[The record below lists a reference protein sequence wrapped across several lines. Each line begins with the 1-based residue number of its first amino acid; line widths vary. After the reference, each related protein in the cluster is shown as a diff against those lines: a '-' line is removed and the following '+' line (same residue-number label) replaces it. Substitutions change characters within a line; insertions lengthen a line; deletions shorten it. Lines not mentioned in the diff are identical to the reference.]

1 MNNIMPKKQGGHLN
15 IGEVKSSILEFI
27 LKQNDDVGEPT
38 IRKYLLEKY
47 DVIDQGNINRHLH
60 YLQKRGCIELIPP
73 QTRLRNYW
81 NIKTRTNL
89 KNIRL
94 EFPGIQL
101 NKHDKAIGII
111 ITELEQDPNNCYVD
125 WLKIYIYLFTSVS
138 FFNTYIEADTKI
150 FHQGNWNSYTTI
162 NDHLR
167 HKRINDLLKIC
178 YLTCAK
184 QYPDFKLSEDMF
196 TDILTKTPWEVFR
209 FDSTRSLVRLF
220 EDYLPGLPT
229 EIPLQ
234 ISKTKLSR
242 IEKIPDKIPDEI
254 NNENLVKYM
263 LNTLQ
268 LIVEQTLDYE
278 SLIYDLLLE
287 HFFKHDILIG
297 VDSQEEHEFVKKTIE
312 NHALPKGSTDPP
324 YENLRKA
331 KLADARLMTETLIKY
346 NQSAR
351 LSCISDNFDEE
362 YQIIVEHCSNF
373 QLGLLSENK
382 HCKHLQN

>member
-27 LKQNDDVGEPT
+27 LEQNGDVTEPA

-60 YLQKRGCIELIPP
+60 DLQKRGCIELIPP
-73 QTRLRNYW
+73 QKRLRNYW
-81 NIKTRTNL
+81 NIQTRTNL

-101 NKHDKAIGII
+101 NKHDKAIGIL
-111 ITELEQDPNNCYVD
+111 ITELEQDTNNCYID

-138 FFNTYIEADTKI
+138 FFNTYMEADIKI

-162 NDHLR
+162 NDRLR
-167 HKRINDLLKIC
+167 HERINDLLKIC
-178 YLTCAK
+178 YRTCAK
-184 QYPDFKLSEDMF
+184 LYPDFKLSEDMF
-196 TDILTKTPWEVFR
+196 TTIVTTTPWEVFR
-209 FDSTRSLVRLF
+209 FDSTGSLVRLF
-220 EDYLPGLPT
+220 EDYLPGLPK

-234 ISKTKLSR
+234 LSKTKLSR
-242 IEKIPDKIPDEI
+242 IEKIPEKIPDEI
-254 NNENLVKYM
+254 NNENIVKYM
-263 LNTLQ
+263 LNALH
-268 LIVEQTLDYE
+268 LIVERQLDYE

-331 KLADARLMTETLIKY
+331 KLADARIMTETLIKY
-346 NQSAR
+346 NQSAK
-351 LSCISDNFDEE
+351 LSDVSNNFEEE
-362 YQIIVEHCSNF
+362 YQTVVKYYSTF
-373 QLGLLSENK
+373 QLGLLSENRNYK
-382 HCKHLQN
+382 YL